1 MTRRV
6 DVAGGVSVVTRPQA
20 VLLRKGW
27 CPMGIQRR
35 FGILAV
41 LLGPCCALSCS
52 ADDPQPVKT
61 VYVPAV
67 AVKGAGAAQL
77 RWPRTFEDAGRRF
90 AIYQPQ
96 IDTWEGNNLVARSA
110 VAVTPAG
117 AKDPRLGVIVFEAH
131 TDVDKP
137 ARVVTLNDVRVTKV
151 SFPQAKAEE
160 ASYLQMIRRHLTD
173 KTRVVPLDQLE
184 ANLAASEN
192 ARAAAGLQV
201 KNDPPRI
208 IFATTPTLLVL
219 IDGEPTLREVTDPA
233 GARLMRVANT
243 RALILF
249 DPGTNQYFLRAMGKW
264 AAAPSHQGPWAV
276 AAEFPSAVEWIR
288 ASLKDDKSVDLFE
301 PTDPQ
306 TAPKDMPAV
315 LTSTTPAELI
325 QTLGEPA
332 YTPVPGANLAYA
344 SNTDA
349 ALFKDLTTQKVYVL
363 ISGRWFAS
371 DSTNGPWAYVPG
383 KQLPADFMKIP
394 ADGPKANVLVSV
406 PGTPQAREAAIANSI
421 PQTAAVKISA
431 TKLTVTYDGR
441 PQFKPI
447 EGVKGLTYATNTT
460 LPVIFIE
467 GDKTYWCV
475 ENGVWFASQSP
486 TGPWAVATSVP
497 GIIYT
502 IPVSSPIHYVTY
514 VKIYGTGEDVVYV
527 GYTPGYMGTVVSGDG
542 VVVYGTGYYYPAY
555 VGTVYVGYPPTYGYG
570 AGFAYGSASGFAF
583 GFTAGVAIGGCWG
596 NPYWG
601 PYYGH
606 GYGYNHIDINSSNVY
621 HNRRGGTTYTNRH
634 YEYDPWENKA
644 KASGNFSSFNPYT
657 NRTTTG
663 GYKGKIDY
671 DNNEYSM
678 KRGGATYD
686 ADTGIARAAGSKVTG
701 DLDEGTQTVTR
712 GRASYNENTGV
723 VKGGGSQVHTDLD
736 NPGKNE
742 IETGKF
748 RYNTNTDTGIAK
760 KGDDLYVGKDDNVYR
775 RTDEGW
781 QQQTNDGWQDVERDP
796 SKSQQTR
803 NLDQQRQSRQTG
815 NQRVSSYERAGAY
828 QSGGSGRSTGGAYA
842 GTSNR
847 SSAGRSYSGSS
858 GRSYGGSGGAYRGG
872 GGARGGGGR
881 GGGRR

>member
-1 MTRRV
+1 MAYPRRL
-6 DVAGGVSVVTRPQA
+6 AKFA
-20 VLLRKGW
+20 V
-27 CPMGIQRR
+27 I
-35 FGILAV
+35 
-41 LLGPCCALSCS
+41 ALCTCGACS
-52 ADDPQPVKT
+52 AADPPAPK
-61 VYVPAV
+61 AV
-67 AVKGAGAAQL
+67 AALPAPGGAAAQL
-77 RWPRTFEDAGRRF
+77 RWPRTFDDAGRRV

-96 IDTWEGNNLVARSA
+96 IDTWEGNNLKARSA

-117 AKDPRLGVIVFEAH
+117 AKTPRLGVIYLEAH

-137 ARVVTLNDVRVTKV
+137 ARVVNLNDLRVTKA

-160 ASYLQMIRRHLTD
+160 ASYLEMIRRHVTD

-192 ARAAAGLQV
+192 ARAAAGLEV

-208 IFATTPTLLVL
+208 ILATAPTLLVM
-219 IDGEPTLREVTDPA
+219 IDGEPVLREVEGQS

-243 RALILF
+243 RALLLF
-249 DPGTNQYFLRAMGKW
+249 DPATNKYYLRAFGNW
-264 AAAPSHQGPWAV
+264 VAAESVHGPWAL
-276 AAEFPSAVEWIR
+276 AAEVPPAVEGVR
-288 ASLKDDKSVDLFE
+288 KSLGKDDKSVDLFE

-306 TAPKDMPAV
+306 AAPKQTPAV
-315 LTSTTPAELI
+315 ITSTTPAELI
-325 QTLGEPA
+325 QTDGEPA
-332 YTPVPGANLAYA
+332 YTQMPGTNLGYA
-344 SNTDA
+344 TNTDA
-349 ALFKDLTTQKVYVL
+349 ALFKDLTTQKIYVL

-371 DSTNGPWAYVPG
+371 DSVNGPWAFVPG
-383 KQLPADFMKIP
+383 KQLPADFLRIP

-421 PQTAAVKISA
+421 PQTAAVKISQS
-431 TKLTVTYDGR
+431 KLTVTYDGK

-447 EGVKGLTYATNTT
+447 EGVKGLTYATNTS
-460 LPVIFIE
+460 LPVIFVE

-475 ENGVWFASQSP
+475 ENGVWFTAGQP
-486 TGPWAVATSVP
+486 TGPWSVATAVP
-497 GIIYT
+497 GILYT
-502 IPVSSPIHYVTY
+502 IPVSSPLHYVTY
-514 VKIYGTGEDVVYV
+514 VKIYGTGPDVVYV
-527 GYTPGYMGTVVSGDG
+527 GYTPGYMGTVVSPDG

-596 NPYWG
+596 HPHWG
-601 PYYGH
+601 PYYGY

-621 HNRRGGTTYTNRH
+621 HNARGGTTYTNRH

-678 KRGGATYD
+678 KRGAKTYD

-712 GRASYNENTGV
+712 GRATYNENTGV

-736 NPGKNE
+736 NPGNNE

-748 RYNTNTDTGIAK
+748 RYNTNTDTGVAK
-760 KGDDLYVGKDDNVYR
+760 KGDDLYVGKDDSVYR
-775 RTDEGW
+775 RNEDGW
-781 QQQTNDGWQDVERDP
+781 QQQTDDGWQDVQRDP
-796 SKSQQTR
+796 SKAPETR
-803 NLDQQRQSRQTG
+803 SLDQQRQSRQTG
-815 NQRVSSYERAGAY
+815 EQRVNNYQRAGAY
-828 QSGGSGRSTGGAYA
+828 QSSGGSGRNYGSGGYSGGGYSGGGSRSGAYGSA
-842 GTSNR
+842 SGGGSR
-847 SSAGRSYSGSS
+847 SGASGSAGG
-858 GRSYGGSGGAYRGG
+858 GGSRGGGAYRGAG
-872 GGARGGGGR
+872 GGGSRGGGR
-881 GGGRR
+881 GRR